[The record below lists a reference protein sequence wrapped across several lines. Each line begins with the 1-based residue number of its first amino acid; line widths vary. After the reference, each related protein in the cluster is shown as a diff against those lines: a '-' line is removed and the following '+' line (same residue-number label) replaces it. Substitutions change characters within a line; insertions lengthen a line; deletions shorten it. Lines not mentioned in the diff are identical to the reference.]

1 MNSERQTEVSKKLT
15 QGELFKKKHGISK
28 TQYRI
33 LRRRGLLTSSVPIA
47 SDIHEAK
54 EQNKEF
60 KKKWKNSLKLQK
72 KAKADKAKAGRKV
85 KTKK

>member
-1 MNSERQTEVSKKLT
+1 MNSEQTEVSKKPT
-15 QGELFKKKHGISK
+15 QGKLFKKKHGISK

-33 LRRRGLLTSSVPIA
+33 LRRRGLLKCSVPLA

-60 KKKWKNSLKLQK
+60 KKKWRNSLKLQK
-72 KAKADKAKAGRKV
+72 KAKADKAKAGRK
-85 KTKK
+85 TKIKK